1 MEIVFAFY
9 IMYFLIYLN
18 MKFAYKEGK
27 AAVRDKVLDRNVSSF
42 VYIMNN
48 RLVKEAMQDKL
59 ELSET
64 KKQEIRLKA
73 QVNEYMNEMLRRNG
87 VSISN
92 DEMISLFFM
101 ED

>member
-1 MEIVFAFY
+1 MHTVEIVFASY

-18 MKFAYKEGK
+18 MKFAYKEGRSE
-27 AAVRDKVLDRNVSSF
+27 VRDQVLDRKVSSF
-42 VYIMNN
+42 VFIMNS

-73 QVNEYMNEMLRRNG
+73 
-87 VSISN
+87 
-92 DEMISLFFM
+92 
-101 ED
+101 

>member
-1 MEIVFAFY
+1 MEIVFSFY

-18 MKFAYKEGK
+18 MKFAYKEGRSEVK
-27 AAVRDKVLDRNVSSF
+27 DQVLDRNVSSF
-42 VYIMNN
+42 VFIMNS

-73 QVNEYMNEMLRRNG
+73 
-87 VSISN
+87 
-92 DEMISLFFM
+92 
-101 ED
+101 

>member
-1 MEIVFAFY
+1 MHTVEIVFSFY

-18 MKFAYKEGK
+18 MKFAYKEGRSEVK
-27 AAVRDKVLDRNVSSF
+27 DQVLDRNVSSF
-42 VYIMNN
+42 VFIMNS

-73 QVNEYMNEMLRRNG
+73 
-87 VSISN
+87 
-92 DEMISLFFM
+92 
-101 ED
+101 

>member
-1 MEIVFAFY
+1 MEIVFSFY

-18 MKFAYKEGK
+18 MKFAYKEGRSE
-27 AAVRDKVLDRNVSSF
+27 VRDQVLDRNVSSF
-42 VYIMNN
+42 VFIMNS

-73 QVNEYMNEMLRRNG
+73 
-87 VSISN
+87 
-92 DEMISLFFM
+92 
-101 ED
+101 